1 MTLLFCVTSVS
12 NPKNVRLMPAFCP
25 GSVIGA
31 VTAKVTPLLTP
42 VPIVTTMGPLE
53 APVGTAATI
62 WVGLQLVTVVAATPL
77 NVTVPPT
84 WVAPKF
90 RPVISTEVPTGPD
103 VGEIL
108 PMLGP
113 GLETKKF
120 APLLATPETVTITF
134 PVVAPVG
141 TIATTL
147 VEVQEDIC
155 VAGTP
160 LKVTLLVPCVDPKFT
175 PVMVTAVPTEPN
187 AGEMLAMLGTT
198 VTVKL
203 TPLLATPK
211 TVTTTLPE
219 VAPLGTGTVMLVALQ
234 LVGDA
239 AVPLKVTVLVP
250 CVEPKFT
257 PVIVTDVPT
266 APNVGDKPVMLGAAT
281 TVNATP
287 LLAIPETVTTTF
299 PVVAPFGTGTTIL
312 VPLQLVGVAATPL
325 NVTVLVP
332 CVPPKFVPVM
342 VTELLTEPDVIDR
355 LVMLGVGA
363 TVNRIPLLATP
374 PTLTTTLPEVAPVGT
389 KVTMLVELQLV
400 GVAVVPLKVTELV
413 P

>member
-1 MTLLFCVTSVS
+1 
-12 NPKNVRLMPAFCP
+12 
-25 GSVIGA
+25 
-31 VTAKVTPLLTP
+31 
-42 VPIVTTMGPLE
+42 
-53 APVGTAATI
+53 
-62 WVGLQLVTVVAATPL
+62 
-77 NVTVPPT
+77 
-84 WVAPKF
+84 
-90 RPVISTEVPTGPD
+90 
-103 VGEIL
+103 
-108 PMLGP
+108 
-113 GLETKKF
+113 
-120 APLLATPETVTITF
+120 
-134 PVVAPVG
+134 
-141 TIATTL
+141 
-147 VEVQEDIC
+147 
-155 VAGTP
+155 
-160 LKVTLLVPCVDPKFT
+160 
-175 PVMVTAVPTEPN
+175 
-187 AGEMLAMLGTT
+187 MLAMLGTT